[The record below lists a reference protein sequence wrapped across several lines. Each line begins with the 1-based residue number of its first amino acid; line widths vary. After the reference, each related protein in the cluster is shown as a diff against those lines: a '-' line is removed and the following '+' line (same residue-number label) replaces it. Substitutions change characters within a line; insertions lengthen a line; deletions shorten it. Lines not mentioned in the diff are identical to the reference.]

1 MKLLYNVEDKPPVG
15 AVILLAL
22 QHMLAAMGAIIAVP
36 LVVGSAIGLS
46 TSDLILLVN
55 AALLVSG
62 VVTILQCKGI
72 GPVGIK
78 LPVVMGTSFTFVAI
92 SISIGVESGVS
103 AIFGASL
110 IGSFVM
116 IIGSRFMPQ
125 IRKLFPPVVSGT
137 VVVLIGLTILPV
149 AVDWFAGGFVGQEQY
164 GQLSNLLLG
173 SVVLVTVIVLSQ
185 FGKGIVSAAA
195 IVIGMIV
202 GYIIS
207 IFMGIV
213 NFSPVHDAPLFSLP
227 NFLPFG
233 MTFTISGIIGMSIAY
248 LVTIMESTGDFLAL
262 SDATK
267 TKLTGEKL
275 SKGILCDGLGSS
287 LASVCGATPFSSFSQ
302 NVGIVA
308 ITGVASRHVV
318 ALTGVFLLCAGL
330 FPKLGGIVV
339 TIPPPVLGGAGL
351 VMFAMIIS
359 AGIGILSRINFTKRN
374 MLIIAV
380 GVACGMAVTVRP
392 EILSNL
398 PKFLQ
403 VILGSGITTGSLV
416 ALALN
421 LILRINVEDEV
432 ESAQEK
438 RDVMEESLRECEA
451 MNAQLKAQLGSDNNN
466 AEISENLAIIEIEM
480 VENQP
485 VK

>member
-1 MKLLYNVEDKPPVG
+1 MHKGIDMKLLYRVEDKPPMG

-22 QHMLAAMGAIIAVP
+22 QHMLAAMGAIVAVP
-36 LVVGSAIGLS
+36 LVVGSAIGLP
-46 TSDLILLVN
+46 TSDMILLVN

-62 VVTILQCKGI
+62 LVTILQCKGI
-72 GPVGIK
+72 GPIGIK

-110 IGSFVM
+110 IGSLVM

-149 AVDWFAGGFVGQEQY
+149 AVDWLAGGFVGQEQY
-164 GQLSNLLLG
+164 GQLSNLMLG
-173 SVVLVTVIVLSQ
+173 GFVLAIVIILSQ

-195 IVIGMIV
+195 IVIGMLV
-202 GYIIS
+202 GYLVS
-207 IFMGIV
+207 VFMGIV
-213 NFSPVHDAPLFSLP
+213 DFTPVRDAPLFALP

-233 MTFTISGIIGMSIAY
+233 MSFTISGIIGMSIAY

-275 SKGILCDGLGSS
+275 SKGILCDGVGSS
-287 LASVCGATPFSSFSQ
+287 LASICGATPFSSFSQ
-302 NVGIVA
+302 NVGIVS

-318 ALTGVFLLCAGL
+318 AFTGVLLLCAGL

-339 TIPPPVLGGAGL
+339 TIPSPVLGGAGL

-359 AGIGILSRINFTKRN
+359 AGVGILSRINFTKRN

-380 GVACGMAVTVRP
+380 AVACGMAVTVRP
-392 EILSNL
+392 EILSNF

-403 VILGSGITTGSLV
+403 VIFGSGITTGSLV
-416 ALALN
+416 ALSLN
-421 LILRINVEDEV
+421 LVLRVNIEDEV

-438 RDVMEESLRECEA
+438 REIMEDCLLEYEA
-451 MNAQLKAQLGSDNNN
+451 LNKKLQTQLADSSSVIENN
-466 AEISENLAIIEIEM
+466 ENMKETGIA
-480 VENQP
+480 
-485 VK
+485 K

>member
-1 MKLLYNVEDKPPVG
+1 MKLFYNVEDKPPVG
-15 AVILLAL
+15 ASILLAL

-36 LVVGSAIGLS
+36 LVVGSAIGLP
-46 TSDLILLVN
+46 TDQMVILVN
-55 AALLVSG
+55 AALMVSG
-62 VVTILQCKGI
+62 VVTIIQCKGV
-72 GPVGIK
+72 GPVGIR

-92 SISIGVESGVS
+92 SISIGLDAGVS
-103 AIFGASL
+103 GIFGASL
-110 IGSFVM
+110 VGSLVM

-149 AVDWFAGGFVGQEQY
+149 SVDWFAGGFVGQEGY
-164 GQLSNLLLG
+164 GQVSNLMLGLL
-173 SVVLVTVIVLSQ
+173 VLVVVIVLSQ
-185 FGKGIVSAAA
+185 VGKGIISAAA
-195 IVIGMIV
+195 IVIGMTV
-202 GYIIS
+202 GYLVA

-213 NFSPVHDAPLFSLP
+213 DFSPVRDAELFALP
-227 NFLPFG
+227 EIVPFG
-233 MTFTISGIIGMSIAY
+233 LSFTVSGIIGMSIAY

-262 SDATK
+262 SDATH
-267 TKLTGEKL
+267 TKLTGKKL
-275 SKGILCDGLGSS
+275 SKGILCDGVGSA
-287 LASVCGATPFSSFSQ
+287 LASVFGATPFSSFSQ
-302 NVGIVA
+302 NVGIVS

-318 ALTGVFLLCAGL
+318 AVTGVIMLLAGM

-339 TIPPPVLGGAGL
+339 TIPSPVLGGAGL

-380 GVACGMAVTVRP
+380 GVASGMAVTVRP
-392 EILSNL
+392 EVLTYL
-398 PKFLQ
+398 PDSMR

-421 LILRINVEDEV
+421 IFLGINRADEA

-438 RDVMEESLRECEA
+438 REALEEQIKECEA
-451 MNAQLKAQLGSDNNN
+451 CNRALEEEEKLTAQQ
-466 AEISENLAIIEIEM
+466 AEAERS
-480 VENQP
+480 
-485 VK
+485 